1 MVAAGPI
8 AKLVWAGLM
17 LLLGAVDDIRSRKV
31 HNRLI
36 AGIFISS
43 LIVVIIVDG
52 KIGLLDSLFSILTAF
67 ISVLPLYLLKA
78 LGGGDVKLFTAVAP
92 LLNWKAVLVMLLAS
106 LVWGAL
112 LGLFQVLLKGQGKAL
127 LQNMLGIFL
136 RNKPPEQNLHKI
148 PYTIALLFGFLTSL
162 KIAGEL

>member
-36 AGIFISS
+36 VGIFISS

-52 KIGLLDSLFSILTAF
+52 KIGLLDSLFS
-67 ISVLPLYLLKA
+67 
-78 LGGGDVKLFTAVAP
+78 DV
-92 LLNWKAVLVMLLAS
+92 
-106 LVWGAL
+106 
-112 LGLFQVLLKGQGKAL
+112 
-127 LQNMLGIFL
+127 
-136 RNKPPEQNLHKI
+136 
-148 PYTIALLFGFLTSL
+148 
-162 KIAGEL
+162 

>member
-43 LIVVIIVDG
+43 LIVVTIVDG

-78 LGGGDVKLFTAVAP
+78 LGGGDVKLFTAVSP
-92 LLNWKAVLVMLLAS
+92 LLTWKAVLVMLLGS

-127 LQNMLGIFL
+127 VQNMLGIFL
-136 RNKPPEQNLHKI
+136 RNKPAEQNLHKI